1 MKLILLISFLL
12 IFNLASADK
21 IFDPFANEIVESY
34 MFHENVKE
42 LLIKKSKGEVL
53 LSLPEIYNIIQQA
66 NPDSS
71 FPKDFFSNNVLNASS
86 AIQFLKNP
94 SIREETITFL
104 RDNMPIEDN
113 EESQWQKRNIEEK
126 IRILEIG
133 DDFSKIPNLSQDDKE
148 NFLFQ
153 ILANVSLEEKIR
165 LLESNF
171 VDDQDRYEIKANLIS
186 DSFRDPQDAERI
198 KDFFRNNPSSD
209 MTELACNY
217 IRTSIYSLTEEDD
230 EGTLRG
236 INSAK
241 DEGYYEPYMMQ
252 TYKENVEFLQ
262 GVYSIFNEIGISSD
276 DYCEDGKSLKELS
289 TEDDYFDFKD
299 IDPNYSEEIN
309 INKPCLEFKGDR
321 LFDSC
326 NVADIIW
333 MLENVEY
340 KSNKMQKNVKY
351 IDSRG
356 IGNCNITLQTSVD
369 KDKITTFMRIMNYN
383 GQESEVTSTPRTLIN
398 LLMK

>member
-153 ILANVSLEEKIR
+153 ILANVSLEEKIK

-198 KDFFRNNPSSD
+198 KDFFRNNLSSD

-217 IRTSIYSLTEEDD
+217 IRTSIYSLTEED
-230 EGTLRG
+230 G
-236 INSAK
+236 ILAPPLCVLANA
-241 DEGYYEPYMMQ
+241 
-252 TYKENVEFLQ
+252 LAAR
-262 GVYSIFNEIGISSD
+262 IWH
-276 DYCEDGKSLKELS
+276 L
-289 TEDDYFDFKD
+289 
-299 IDPNYSEEIN
+299 
-309 INKPCLEFKGDR
+309 CL
-321 LFDSC
+321 
-326 NVADIIW
+326 
-333 MLENVEY
+333 
-340 KSNKMQKNVKY
+340 
-351 IDSRG
+351 
-356 IGNCNITLQTSVD
+356 
-369 KDKITTFMRIMNYN
+369 
-383 GQESEVTSTPRTLIN
+383 
-398 LLMK
+398 